1 MGRKYRTQTRLK
13 KKAAY
18 NKRKKERLAETV
30 KALAKAK
37 PAGKA

>member
-1 MGRKYRTQTRLK
+1 MGQKYRTQTRLK

-18 NKRKKERLAETV
+18 NKRKKERLAETI
-30 KALAKAK
+30 KALGKAK